1 MKLACI
7 RPPARSKHLSAIIF
21 KFYSDRSRIIVEIKH
36 VSVIELDIRK
46 GLDTLRQVLDH
57 FRETAHN
64 EYPVSLNSLLFVRF
78 YGYS

>member
-1 MKLACI
+1 M
-7 RPPARSKHLSAIIF
+7 
-21 KFYSDRSRIIVEIKH
+21 EIKH

-64 EYPVSLNSLLFVRF
+64 EYPVSLYSLLFVRF
-78 YGYS
+78 FMVTLDTI